1 MSSQAAGIPGT
12 TGAIENTMEWDHP
25 PERFNGDCPL
35 VSKPSID
42 ISSDDRGLSKME
54 KTAHFSKF
62 FASRDLI
69 YVHHLDC
76 KIKDLE
82 WTLKK
87 TLILHDET
95 QTTLHAIERIATR
108 LSGASSASLQ
118 SEIKRLKAIVLKLHN
133 EIQATTAK
141 ISFATEERATLA
153 SLANDMGL
161 GVEKLA
167 NPVRPDYPMQHA
179 FEILVRDVH
188 EGKIALHESEK
199 KNKALKEEL
208 DYEKQ
213 SHAEEVTTLVEERDE
228 ALRHSLSVSRDGIA
242 WDLQQVIVTASKDH
256 KIFSRD
262 DKWRSRQLQQTW
274 STIDIPVTSKED
286 IVTLA
291 CLNYPPDH
299 RRPYFGALFQDL
311 CAAKGLAKKA
321 RIDDKGEIEMNE

>member
-1 MSSQAAGIPGT
+1 MSSQAADIFGT
-12 TGAIENTMEWDHP
+12 TGAAENTMEWDHP
-25 PERFNGDCPL
+25 PERPNGDCPL

-42 ISSDDRGLSKME
+42 ISTDDRGLSKME
-54 KTAHFSKF
+54 KTVHFSKF

-69 YVHHLDC
+69 YVHHLGC

-87 TLILHDET
+87 TLTLHDET
-95 QTTLHAIERIATR
+95 QTTLHAIEQIATR

-141 ISFATEERATLA
+141 ISFATDERATLT

-199 KNKALKEEL
+199 ENKALKQQL

-213 SHAEEVTTLVEERDE
+213 CHAEEVTTLIEERDE
-228 ALRHSLSVSRDGIA
+228 AMRHASIPAPDTYNHEGVLVDLLS
-242 WDLQQVIVTASKDH
+242 
-256 KIFSRD
+256 
-262 DKWRSRQLQQTW
+262 
-274 STIDIPVTSKED
+274 
-286 IVTLA
+286 
-291 CLNYPPDH
+291 
-299 RRPYFGALFQDL
+299 
-311 CAAKGLAKKA
+311 
-321 RIDDKGEIEMNE
+321 

>member
-1 MSSQAAGIPGT
+1 MRGT
-12 TGAIENTMEWDHP
+12 KSF
-25 PERFNGDCPL
+25 R
-35 VSKPSID
+35 PSID

-54 KTAHFSKF
+54 KTVHFSKF

-69 YVHHLDC
+69 YVHHLGC

-87 TLILHDET
+87 TLTLHDET
-95 QTTLHAIERIATR
+95 QTTLHAIEQIVTR

-118 SEIKRLKAIVLKLHN
+118 SEIKRLKAVVLKLQD
-133 EIQATTAK
+133 ESQATTAK
-141 ISFATEERATLA
+141 ISFAMDERSVLA

-199 KNKALKEEL
+199 EKKELKQQL

-213 SHAEEVTTLVEERDE
+213 CHAEEITILVEERDE
-228 ALRHSLSVSRDGIA
+228 AMRHARFPSPDTYNHEGVLVDLLS
-242 WDLQQVIVTASKDH
+242 
-256 KIFSRD
+256 
-262 DKWRSRQLQQTW
+262 
-274 STIDIPVTSKED
+274 
-286 IVTLA
+286 
-291 CLNYPPDH
+291 
-299 RRPYFGALFQDL
+299 
-311 CAAKGLAKKA
+311 
-321 RIDDKGEIEMNE
+321 

>member
-1 MSSQAAGIPGT
+1 MSNQATAISGT
-12 TGAIENTMEWDHP
+12 TGTAENAMKWDHP
-25 PERFNGDCPL
+25 PERPNFDCPL

-42 ISSDDRGLSKME
+42 ISTDDRGLSKME
-54 KTAHFSKF
+54 KTVHFSKF

-69 YVHHLDC
+69 YVHHLGC

-95 QTTLHAIERIATR
+95 QTTLHAIEQIAPR

-118 SEIKRLKAIVLKLHN
+118 SEIKRLKAVVLKLHN

-141 ISFATEERATLA
+141 ISFATDGRGALA
-153 SLANDMGL
+153 KLANDMGL

-199 KNKALKEEL
+199 KNKALKQEL

-228 ALRHSLSVSRDGIA
+228 ALRRASIPATDTYNHEGVLVDLLS
-242 WDLQQVIVTASKDH
+242 
-256 KIFSRD
+256 
-262 DKWRSRQLQQTW
+262 
-274 STIDIPVTSKED
+274 
-286 IVTLA
+286 
-291 CLNYPPDH
+291 
-299 RRPYFGALFQDL
+299 
-311 CAAKGLAKKA
+311 
-321 RIDDKGEIEMNE
+321 

>member
-1 MSSQAAGIPGT
+1 MSSQATATSRTIRAG
-12 TGAIENTMEWDHP
+12 ENSTECDHSP
-25 PERFNGDCPL
+25 DRPRCDCPL

-42 ISSDDRGLSKME
+42 ISTDDRGLSKME
-54 KTAHFSKF
+54 KTVHFSKF

-69 YVHHLDC
+69 YVHHLGC

-95 QTTLHAIERIATR
+95 QTTLHAIEQIATR
-108 LSGASSASLQ
+108 LSGVSSASIQ
-118 SEIKRLKAIVLKLHN
+118 SDIKRLKAIVLKVHD

-179 FEILVRDVH
+179 FEILVHDVH

-213 SHAEEVTTLVEERDE
+213 YHAEEIITLVEARDE
-228 ALRHSLSVSRDGIA
+228 AMRHASIPSPDTYNHEGVLVDLLS
-242 WDLQQVIVTASKDH
+242 
-256 KIFSRD
+256 
-262 DKWRSRQLQQTW
+262 
-274 STIDIPVTSKED
+274 
-286 IVTLA
+286 
-291 CLNYPPDH
+291 
-299 RRPYFGALFQDL
+299 
-311 CAAKGLAKKA
+311 
-321 RIDDKGEIEMNE
+321 

>member
-1 MSSQAAGIPGT
+1 MSSQATAASRTIRAG
-12 TGAIENTMEWDHP
+12 ENSTECDHSP
-25 PERFNGDCPL
+25 DRPRCDCPM

-42 ISSDDRGLSKME
+42 ISTDDRGLSKME
-54 KTAHFSKF
+54 KTVHFSKF

-69 YVHHLDC
+69 YVHHLGC

-95 QTTLHAIERIATR
+95 QTTLHAMEQIATR
-108 LSGASSASLQ
+108 LSGASSASLR

-141 ISFATEERATLA
+141 ISFAMDERATLA

-167 NPVRPDYPMQHA
+167 NPVRPDYPMHHA

-199 KNKALKEEL
+199 QKKALKQQM

-213 SHAEEVTTLVEERDE
+213 CHAEEVTTLVEERDE
-228 ALRHSLSVSRDGIA
+228 ALRRASIPAPDIYNHEGVLVDLLS
-242 WDLQQVIVTASKDH
+242 
-256 KIFSRD
+256 
-262 DKWRSRQLQQTW
+262 
-274 STIDIPVTSKED
+274 
-286 IVTLA
+286 
-291 CLNYPPDH
+291 
-299 RRPYFGALFQDL
+299 
-311 CAAKGLAKKA
+311 
-321 RIDDKGEIEMNE
+321 